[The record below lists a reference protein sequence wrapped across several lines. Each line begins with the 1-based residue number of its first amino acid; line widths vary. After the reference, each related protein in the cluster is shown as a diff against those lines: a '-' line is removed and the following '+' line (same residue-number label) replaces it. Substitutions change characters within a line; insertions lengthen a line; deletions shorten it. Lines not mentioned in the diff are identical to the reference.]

1 VSNKSKSTTF
11 LLCYF
16 LGGLGIHRFYLG
28 KFITGVL
35 MLLTGGGL
43 LIWWLVDLYRIATGK
58 LKDKEGN
65 DLSIAQPYADR
76 PNAGFWVR
84 LAALTVDGLLL
95 GVIQLVFI
103 YLPFMAYLYSL
114 GLFEVQDPELMQGAM
129 MSLAPIIIAVQG
141 ATLLLYVGYFV
152 VLTAGKHQGTFGKR
166 SMGIYVRKRDGGR
179 IWYGSSVVRFVG
191 YIISWIPFGLG
202 YLMAAFQKQKL
213 ALHDIIAGT
222 EVVYGAASG
231 EAAEVHH
238 EVHHEK
244 DQELDADVDHEPVTE
259 VVEPTPDFE
268 RDPVPV
274 GMSDARPSRVPEI
287 LVGTGLLLIVGS
299 MALMY
304 MR

>member
-16 LGGLGIHRFYLG
+16 LGGLGVHRFYLG
-28 KFITGVL
+28 KLITGIL

-43 LIWWLVDLYRIATGK
+43 LIWWLVDLYLVASGK

-65 DLSIAQPYADR
+65 DLRTAQPYADQ

-84 LAALTVDGLLL
+84 LSALMVDGLVL
-95 GVIQLVFI
+95 GVIQFIFI
-103 YLPFMAYLYSL
+103 YLPFMAYLYNL
-114 GLFEVQDPELMQGAM
+114 GLFNVQDPEMIQGAM

-152 VLTAGKHQGTFGKR
+152 VLTAGKHQGTIGKR

-179 IWYGSSVVRFVG
+179 IWFGSSVVRFVG

-222 EVVYGAASG
+222 EVVYGTPSG
-231 EAAEVHH
+231 EAAEVQD
-238 EVHHEK
+238 EIADEF
-244 DQELDADVDHEPVTE
+244 EADVDHEAVTE
-259 VVEPTPDFE
+259 VSPSVPDF
-268 RDPVPV
+268 DPEPLPV

-287 LVGTGLLLIVGS
+287 LVGTGLLLIAGS

-304 MR
+304 LR

>member
-35 MLLTGGGL
+35 MLLTGGGF
-43 LIWWLVDLYRIATGK
+43 LIWWLIDLYRIATGK
-58 LKDKEGN
+58 LKDKEGS
-65 DLSIAQPYADR
+65 DLSIAQPFADQ

-95 GVIQLVFI
+95 GVVQFVFI
-103 YLPFMAYLYSL
+103 YLPFMAYLYNL
-114 GLFEVQDPELMQGAM
+114 GLFSVQDPELIQGAM

-141 ATLLLYVGYFV
+141 ASVLLYVGYFV

-179 IWYGSSVVRFVG
+179 IWFGSSIVRFVG

-222 EVVYGAASG
+222 EVVYGMPSG
-231 EAAEVHH
+231 EAAEVHD
-238 EVHHEK
+238 ET
-244 DQELDADVDHEPVTE
+244 DQEFDADVDHEAVTE
-259 VVEPTPDFE
+259 VVDPVPDF
-268 RDPVPV
+268 DPEPLPV

-287 LVGTGLLLIVGS
+287 LVGTGLLMIAGS

>member
-16 LGGLGIHRFYLG
+16 LGGLGVHRFYLG
-28 KFITGVL
+28 KLITGIL

-43 LIWWLVDLYRIATGK
+43 LIWWLVDLYLVASGK

-65 DLSIAQPYADR
+65 DLRTAQPYADQ

-84 LAALTVDGLLL
+84 LSALMVDGLVL
-95 GVIQLVFI
+95 GVIQFIFI
-103 YLPFMAYLYSL
+103 YLPFMAYLYNL
-114 GLFEVQDPELMQGAM
+114 GLFNVQDPEMIQGAM

-152 VLTAGKHQGTFGKR
+152 VLTAGKHQGTIGKR

-179 IWYGSSVVRFVG
+179 IWFGSSVVRFVG

-202 YLMAAFQKQKL
+202 YVMAAFQKQKL

-222 EVVYGAASG
+222 EVVYGTASG
-231 EAAEVHH
+231 EAAEVQH
-238 EVHHEK
+238 EMADEFEADL
-244 DQELDADVDHEPVTE
+244 DQEAVTE
-259 VVEPTPDFE
+259 VSPSMPDF
-268 RDPVPV
+268 DPDPLPV

-287 LVGTGLLLIVGS
+287 LVGTGLLLIAGS

-304 MR
+304 LR

>member
-1 VSNKSKSTTF
+1 MSNKSKSTTF

-43 LIWWLVDLYRIATGK
+43 LIWWLIDLYRIATGK
-58 LKDKEGN
+58 LKDKEGS
-65 DLSIAQPYADR
+65 DLSIAQPFADQ

-95 GVIQLVFI
+95 GVVQFVFI
-103 YLPFMAYLYSL
+103 YLPFMAYLYNL
-114 GLFEVQDPELMQGAM
+114 GLFSVQDPELIQGAM
-129 MSLAPIIIAVQG
+129 MSLAPIVIAVQG
-141 ATLLLYVGYFV
+141 ASVLLYVGYFV

-179 IWYGSSVVRFVG
+179 IWFGSSIVRFVG

-222 EVVYGAASG
+222 EVVYGMPSG
-231 EAAEVHH
+231 EAA

-244 DQELDADVDHEPVTE
+244 DQELDADVDHESVTE

-268 RDPVPV
+268 RDPLPV

-287 LVGTGLLLIVGS
+287 LVGTGLLMIAGS